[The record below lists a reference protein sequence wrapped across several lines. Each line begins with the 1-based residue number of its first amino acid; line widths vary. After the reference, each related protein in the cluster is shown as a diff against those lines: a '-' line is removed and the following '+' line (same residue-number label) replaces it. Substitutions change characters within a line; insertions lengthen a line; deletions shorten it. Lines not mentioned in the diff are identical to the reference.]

1 MLNPAIFT
9 DILFCIQI
17 YTVLY
22 VYLDLVK
29 IALVMLSV
37 YLYC

>member
-17 YTVLY
+17 YTALS
-22 VYLDLVK
+22 VYLDLMK
-29 IALVMLSV
+29 IAFVMLFV